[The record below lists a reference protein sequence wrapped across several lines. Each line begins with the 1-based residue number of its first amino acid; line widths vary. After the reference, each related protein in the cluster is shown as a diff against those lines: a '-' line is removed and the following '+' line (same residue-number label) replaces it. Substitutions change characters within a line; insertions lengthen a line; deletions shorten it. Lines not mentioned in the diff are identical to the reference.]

1 MSLKSI
7 FIHTKKTTMK
17 TKITKLVLIF
27 LITITSTSCVVDAFN
42 GIKGD
47 RNVISENR
55 KITTIFTEIKASTGL
70 DIYITQEDQQ
80 NVTVEADENLQ
91 DLIVTEVENGV
102 LKIYTEKNIWSAKSK
117 KVHISIKTLN
127 SLKATSGSAVRSKTI
142 IKSDGISINASSGAS
157 IRMTVSANS
166 LATNASSGA
175 TIRISGTANN
185 HAAKASSGSSI
196 KAYDLMSKN
205 VIVKVSS
212 GANIDLYA
220 SEKIEA
226 KASSG
231 GDIDYKGTPKKIIRK
246 TSSGGSISDK

>member
-1 MSLKSI
+1 
-7 FIHTKKTTMK
+7 MK
-17 TKITKLVLIF
+17 TKITKLALVF
-27 LITITSTSCVVDAFN
+27 LIAITCTSCVVDVFN

-47 RNVISENR
+47 RNVVSENR

-91 DLIVTEVENGV
+91 NLIITEVENGV
-102 LKIYTEKNIWSAKSK
+102 LKIYSEKNIWNAKSK
-117 KVHISIKTLN
+117 KVYISIKTLN
-127 SLKATSGSAVRSKTI
+127 SLKATSGSAVRSKTTI
-142 IKSDGISINASSGAS
+142 QSDEISIDASSGAS
-157 IRMTVSANS
+157 VRMTVSANS

-175 TIRISGTANN
+175 TIKISGTANN

>member
-1 MSLKSI
+1 
-7 FIHTKKTTMK
+7 MK
-17 TKITKLVLIF
+17 TKITKLAFVF
-27 LITITSTSCVVDAFN
+27 LIAITCTSCVVDAFN

-47 RNVISENR
+47 RNVVSENR
-55 KITTIFTEIKASTGL
+55 KISSDFTAIRTSTDL
-70 DIYITQEDQQ
+70 DVYITQEDK
-80 NVTVEADENLQ
+80 NVVTVEADENLQ

-102 LKIYTEKNIWSAKSK
+102 LKIYSEKNIWSAKSK
-117 KVHISIKTLN
+117 KIYISIKTLN
-127 SLKATSGSAVRSKTI
+127 ALKATSGSAIRSKTI
-142 IKSDGISINASSGAS
+142 IQSDGISIDASSGAS
-157 IRMTVSANS
+157 VRMTVAANS
-166 LATNASSGA
+166 VATNASSGA

-205 VIVKVSS
+205 VIAKVSS

-231 GDIDYKGTPKKIIRK
+231 GDIDYKGTPKKVIRK